1 MTHENMRLMLK
12 VLRLVREMPRG
23 KGWVGQSEIV
33 AWSGV
38 SRSTVYRYLPKMF
51 ELKLIEVR
59 EMPRGKKFA
68 FEYRI
73 SPDGLE
79 WLESL
84 KQF

>member
-1 MTHENMRLMLK
+1 MSHENMRLMLK
-12 VLRLVREMPRG
+12 VMRLVREMPRG

-33 AWSGV
+33 HWSGI
-38 SRSTVYRYLPKMF
+38 SRSTVFRYLPRMF
-51 ELKLIEVR
+51 EVKLIEVR
-59 EMPRGKKFA
+59 EVKRGKKFA

-73 SPDGLE
+73 SPEGLE